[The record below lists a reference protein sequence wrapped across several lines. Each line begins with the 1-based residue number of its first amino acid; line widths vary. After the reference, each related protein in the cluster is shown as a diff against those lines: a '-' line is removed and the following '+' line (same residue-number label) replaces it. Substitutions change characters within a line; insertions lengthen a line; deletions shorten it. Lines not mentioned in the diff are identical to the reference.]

1 MNASGISSY
10 PILSRNSRRFGK
22 TKSRSRA
29 ATDNPSDVTASKA
42 TLTPFGSVVFERP
55 TMRSRVPV
63 GTHRLRFSALVRT
76 GTPIRP
82 AIPKTVQFAASS
94 IAVYKMPEWR
104 RPGHPSIVT
113 SARSSVSTR
122 LPTRRNASCNPR
134 GLRGPQPKQGFV
146 SSFSK
151 TTTGSTSVIDLPHR
165 TQVENSYKASVVGS
179 AYLMA
184 HGRFGASMLKF
195 ETVAV
200 VVRDEKKATKFW
212 KEKVGFRVVTSFPH
226 WVTVAPRGANVRL
239 HLCPDARPEKG
250 NTGFLFSTKD
260 AKQEEARLRKNGV
273 KISQSVKKEEWGTTL
288 RFLDPDGNEF
298 QVIQD

>member
-1 MNASGISSY
+1 
-10 PILSRNSRRFGK
+10 
-22 TKSRSRA
+22 
-29 ATDNPSDVTASKA
+29 
-42 TLTPFGSVVFERP
+42 
-55 TMRSRVPV
+55 
-63 GTHRLRFSALVRT
+63 
-76 GTPIRP
+76 
-82 AIPKTVQFAASS
+82 
-94 IAVYKMPEWR
+94 MPEWR

-195 ETVAV
+195 ETVAA
-200 VVRDEKKATKFW
+200 VVRDEKKATKVCR
-212 KEKVGFRVVTSFPH
+212 EKVGFRVVTSFPH
-226 WVTVAPRGANVRL
+226 WVTVSPRGANVGL
-239 HLCPDARPEKG
+239 HLCPDSRPAKG
-250 NTGFLFSTKD
+250 TTGYLFSTAD
-260 AKQEEARLRKNGV
+260 AAKEAVRLRKKGV
-273 KISQSVKKEEWGTTL
+273 KITKPTTKEEWGTI
-288 RFLDPDGNEF
+288 FWSADSDGNEF
-298 QVIQD
+298 QVI